1 MSLETE
7 ASRSL
12 GSRLAIFVFLVL
24 VNSLL
29 ARFAV
34 LAQPGAPG
42 IAAIYFAVAFM
53 IAFALWFGMW
63 GAIAAYL
70 GCFVGAGLSS
80 GVPAGVGLYWSLADL
95 WQTLIPLVAFKKL
108 HADISLGQRRDVWIF
123 FVFGCVLNNL
133 IGAIWGAST
142 LAVGGVSSWN
152 GVTGVLL
159 SWFAG
164 NLIVTL
170 AITPLLLR
178 YVTPHIQQA
187 GIQVREYW
195 S

>member
-1 MSLETE
+1 VSLETE

-34 LAQPGAPG
+34 LAQPGASG
-42 IAAIYFAVAFM
+42 IATIYLAVAFM

-70 GCFVGAGLSS
+70 GCFVGAGLST
-80 GVPAGVGLYWSLADL
+80 GVPVGVGLYWSLADV
-95 WQTLIPLVAFKKL
+95 WQVLVPLVAFREL
-108 HADISLGQRRDVWIF
+108 RASISLVTKRDCLIF

-152 GVTGVLL
+152 GVTGMLL

-187 GIQVREYW
+187 GIIVRKYW